1 MPLSLHKVT
10 WTPYLPISLSS
21 WTANGV
27 SERICEIGTVTALAF
42 RQANVE
48 LHQSSES
55 HLAVLAS
62 WYHWKTEVA
71 DLRREGLVQ
80 QNMFYVEI
88 VLYEPRSSQIMQKLN
103 PSRNANG
110 SANPLGPFEHFTLPP
125 LCKISRNISWE
136 SCRYI
141 QLYNYPHDIVHCKY
155 HTSKVTS

>member
-1 MPLSLHKVT
+1 MDTIPANIIVFMDSDSKWGLWENLWDWNSYSFSFQASKCRASPII
-10 WTPYLPISLSS
+10 WT
-21 WTANGV
+21 
-27 SERICEIGTVTALAF
+27 
-42 RQANVE
+42 
-48 LHQSSES
+48 

-80 QNMFYVEI
+80 QDMFYVEI
-88 VLYEPRSSQIMQKLN
+88 VLYVPRSSQIMQKLN

-125 LCKISRNISWE
+125 LCKISRNVSWE